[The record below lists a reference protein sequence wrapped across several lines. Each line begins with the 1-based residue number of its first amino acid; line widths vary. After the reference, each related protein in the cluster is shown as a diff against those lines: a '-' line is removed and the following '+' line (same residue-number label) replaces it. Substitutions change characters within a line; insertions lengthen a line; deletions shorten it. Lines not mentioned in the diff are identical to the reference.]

1 MRGGTYFSVK
11 KKKKIRLSW
20 KYTGLGGKKIKGTKD
35 LEAISGK
42 KGLPVP
48 QAKG

>member
-11 KKKKIRLSW
+11 KKNNKAVMEIYRTW
-20 KYTGLGGKKIKGTKD
+20 GKKIKGTKD

-42 KGLPVP
+42 KGLPVL